1 MRNFLLI
8 LCTVALLCLSVQA
21 NAANEGLSMSGN
33 TLSKL
38 CNMTNFKARNKNPAW
53 AYCVLLVNGLAEGY
67 FFGYE
72 FGVTASS
79 DAAAPQEGP
88 GRFCGCKRA
97 AVLRAERHATPCGGV
112 VCYWIFRNGPKAV
125 GRAGSRGC
133 LPGAG
138 EQMAL
143 FYIERIGV
151 SAHIPA
157 VGCANA
163 TW

>member
-88 GRFCGCKRA
+88 GRF
-97 AVLRAERHATPCGGV
+97 LRLQKSPPYCVPNDTPPHV
-112 VCYWIFRNGPKAV
+112 VALYVTGYFVMDPKAV
-125 GRAGSRGC
+125 D
-133 LPGAG
+133 
-138 EQMAL
+138 E
-143 FYIERIGV
+143 
-151 SAHIPA
+151 PA
-157 VGCANA
+157 VEVVSQALESKWPCS
-163 TW
+163 T